1 MLLVNNIILGFFV
14 FFGKC
19 LHYNIL
25 NQNNQNNLKS
35 RVTFSK
41 GTVRLVL
48 QMEKVKAID
57 AKILESKNSVEL
69 ETKALKYLLQAHQLW
84 IYFNRN

>member
-1 MLLVNNIILGFFV
+1 MLLRNNIILGFFV
-14 FFGKC
+14 FVGKC
-19 LHYNIL
+19 LYFNIL
-25 NQNNQNNLKS
+25 NQNNLKS
-35 RVTFSK
+35 RLKFSK

>member
-14 FFGKC
+14 FVGKC

-25 NQNNQNNLKS
+25 NQNNLKS

-69 ETKALKYLLQAHQLW
+69 ETKALKYILQAHQLC